1 MAEGGYIKLFRQSI
15 KSDIWT
21 KPPLYWKIWNF
32 ILLRAN
38 YQDGETAGRGEFITD
53 IEELRDAGTYFVG
66 FRKVRPTARQ
76 IRRILDYL
84 SGKSERSANGNTNGR
99 MIDLMK
105 VKNGMLIKVLKYDV
119 FQSSEQHEGNNERSH
134 ERTTNGSRTVN
145 PLSINKRNKEI
156 KNKRIEEPEDD
167 HVLTAEELK
176 KLNEEIENSE
186 WENLKQ

>member
-1 MAEGGYIKLFRQSI
+1 MADGGYIKLFRQSI

-38 YQDGETAGRGEFITD
+38 YQDGEAAGRGEFITD
-53 IEELRDAGTYFVG
+53 IEELRDVGTYFVG

-84 SGKSERSANGNTNGR
+84 SGKSERSANGNTNGNTNGR

-105 VKNGMLIKVLKYDV
+105 VKSGMLIKVLKYDV
-119 FQSSEQHEGNNERSH
+119 FQSSEQYEGHNERSR
-134 ERTTNGSRTVN
+134 ERSMNGPRAEN

-156 KNKRIEEPEDD
+156 KNKKINNKPTPEQI
-167 HVLTAEELK
+167 A
-176 KLNEEIENSE
+176 E
-186 WENLKQ
+186 WEKKAEDAWKK